1 MTTANY
7 IPTCVALVAATDRAY
22 YGEKC
27 IEKYVEPAKPV
38 DPSKP
43 DIWKTNV
50 ALPNGTPV
58 GRSTTSKEI
67 FVCPTKD
74 CPEKACE
81 DIPIWTE
88 AVFE

>member
-1 MTTANY
+1 MCWKKY
-7 IPTCVALVAATDRAY
+7 QPAT
-22 YGEKC
+22 
-27 IEKYVEPAKPV
+27 PQ
-38 DPSKP
+38 P

-58 GRSTTSKEI
+58 GRGANTKEI

-81 DIPIWTE
+81 DIPAMTE